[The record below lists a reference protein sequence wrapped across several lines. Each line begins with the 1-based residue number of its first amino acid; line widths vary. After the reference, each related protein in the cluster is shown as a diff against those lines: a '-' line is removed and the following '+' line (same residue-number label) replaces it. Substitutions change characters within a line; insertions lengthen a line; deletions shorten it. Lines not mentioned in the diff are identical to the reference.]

1 MKKFKLSKIINNN
14 GFTMIELMVTLSII
28 GIVSTGLFTLM
39 GHVKTLQVDDRELDE
54 INMLVS
60 SYVESLRYSPDE
72 AIDELGL
79 KINGTPS
86 ETKTK
91 DADGNLT
98 AWKQQS
104 NYLSTIYLNKKM
116 ISVPKADAA
125 YSVEINLKKAID
137 KTGASNFTPNMQN
150 QRYKGFNLEP
160 TITNYVVW
168 VCTSLT
174 SAEEQASNK
183 GYLDHNYEVVMINDL
198 TADKFDDYLIQW
210 GATTHN
216 SNARPEN
223 ITYTAEESLYKERY
237 RLFREIIAE
246 GTWYRTNYPW
256 VIAPSQFNVD
266 EQIQTELNVRGS
278 IPVRIIFEQ
287 PPVRGGRYN
296 IDVINDTSEAF
307 DFYLEGDE
315 NNPMVEI
322 KSIIGATNVTYLKPD
337 RDEKIEY
344 DFEMFVKRIENG
356 STLVDYQ
363 SGYYYAD

>member
-1 MKKFKLSKIINNN
+1 
-14 GFTMIELMVTLSII
+14 MIELMVTLSII
-28 GIVSTGLFTLM
+28 GIVSTGLFALM
-39 GHVKTLQVDDRELDE
+39 YHVKTLQVDGRELDE

-72 AIDELGL
+72 AVNKLGL
-79 KINGTPS
+79 KINGTPN

-91 DADGNLT
+91 DKDGNLT
-98 AWKQQS
+98 LWEQKS
-104 NYLSTIYLNKKM
+104 NYTSTIFLNKKM
-116 ISVPKADAA
+116 ISVPMAEAA
-125 YSVEINLKKAID
+125 YSVEINLNKAIN
-137 KTGASNFTPNMQN
+137 KTGASNFSPNMQN
-150 QRYKGFNLEP
+150 QRFEGFKLEP

-198 TADKFDDYLIQW
+198 SAERFDDYLIKW

-216 SNARPEN
+216 SNARESN
-223 ITYTAEESLYKERY
+223 ETYTAEESLNKERF

-246 GTWYRTNYPW
+246 GSWYRNERPW
-256 VIAPSQFNVD
+256 LMAPSQYNVD
-266 EQIQTELNVRGS
+266 EQVQTDLNVRGS
-278 IPVRIIFEQ
+278 IPVRITFEQ

-315 NNPMVEI
+315 NNPMVDI
-322 KSIIGATNVTYLKPD
+322 KFKTGAVNITYLKPD

-344 DFEMFVKRIENG
+344 DFEMVVKRIENG
-356 STLVDYQ
+356 STLVDYK